1 MQRICVYCG
10 SSHGAQAIYRDVA
23 AQLGTLLAVRGI
35 GLVYGGGRVG
45 LMGVVA
51 DAVLA
56 GGGEAIGI
64 IPHHLATKE
73 LAHDGLTDLR
83 VVSTMHERKALM
95 AELSDGFV
103 TLPGGYG
110 TAEEFFETLTWA
122 QLGIHSKPLG
132 LLNIAGFYDPLLLQ
146 VERYISEG
154 FVRASYRD
162 LIIDDTDPQNLLDRL
177 AAYQPPAVVKWMES
191 SET

>member
-10 SSHGAQAIYRDVA
+10 SSNGNQSIYREVA
-23 AQLGTLLAVRGI
+23 TQLGTLLAARGI
-35 GLVYGGGRVG
+35 ELVYGGGRVG

-56 GGGEAIGI
+56 GGGSAIGV

-83 VVSTMHERKALM
+83 VVGTMHERKALM

-122 QLGIHSKPLG
+122 QLGIHNKPLG
-132 LLNIAGFYDPLLLQ
+132 LLNIAGFYDPLLAQ
-146 VERYISEG
+146 VEHSISEG
-154 FVRASYRD
+154 FVRASYRE
-162 LIIDDTDPQNLLDRL
+162 LIIDDSDAQRLLDRL
-177 AAYQPPAVVKWMES
+177 AAYQPPAVVKWMEP

>member
-1 MQRICVYCG
+1 
-10 SSHGAQAIYRDVA
+10 
-23 AQLGTLLAVRGI
+23 
-35 GLVYGGGRVG
+35 
-45 LMGVVA
+45 MGVVA

-56 GGGEAIGI
+56 GGGTVVGI
-64 IPHHLATKE
+64 IPQHLATKE

-83 VVSTMHERKALM
+83 VVGSMHERKALM

-132 LLNIAGFYDPLLLQ
+132 LLNIAGFYDPLLAQ

-162 LIIDDTDPQNLLDRL
+162 LIIDDSDPQSLLDRL
-177 AAYQPPAVVKWMES
+177 AAYQPPAVVKWMEPR
-191 SET
+191 ET